1 MKEWPT
7 LEEIKERFKNNNDSH
22 INEEYFK
29 KNVYI
34 LFSDIYNIDE
44 GISLFNYFDLETIVA
59 VVDKSYIPTADDINY
74 ISKKNKCEKNS
85 LITFLFSNINRIY
98 KDNLPMNKAKD
109 LIIQSKAPENLE
121 NIYEKTH
128 PFSMPDVNQN
138 YEKFL
143 TRLEILESF
152 GTNNRSIYDSNEIFS
167 KEDPLEIRKWVL
179 EQINKYNIGRLE
191 NEKSI
196 KRLNEIQGWTWDL
209 IEFNLKSIENNIK
222 NKSIYPNI
230 SKLNYINKNKEYIY
244 NNTQI
249 FPCILKILVDVEQKV
264 IASQAAINIINDVL
278 TCKINPKKIELDI
291 IDSFVF
297 KTNVKTLK
305 TIGKSHKLSREAVR
319 QVKNKLYSKLYH
331 PSTLYYIKNIHGNQY
346 LEEYINKFIK

>member
-7 LEEIKERFKNNNDSH
+7 LDEIKERFKYNNDSH

-29 KNVYI
+29 NNVYI

-44 GISLFNYFDLETIVA
+44 GISLSYYFDPETIVA
-59 VVDKSYIPTADDINY
+59 VVEKSYIPTADDIDY
-74 ISKKNKCEKNS
+74 ISKKKKCEKHS
-85 LITFLFSNINRIY
+85 LIAFLFSNINRIY
-98 KDNLPMNKAKD
+98 EDNLPMNRTKD
-109 LIIQSKAPENLE
+109 LIIKSEAPENLE

-128 PFSMPDVNQN
+128 PFSMPDANPN

-152 GTNNRSIYDSNEIFS
+152 GTQNRSIFDSNEIFS
-167 KEDPLEIRKWVL
+167 KEDPYEIKKWVL
-179 EQINKYNIGRLE
+179 ERINNYKIGKLE

-196 KRLNEIQGWTWDL
+196 KRLKEIQGWTWDL
-209 IEFNLKSIENNIK
+209 IEFHLKSIEHNIK

-230 SKLNYINKNKEYIY
+230 SKINYIIKNKEYIY

-249 FPCILKILVDVEQKV
+249 FPCILKILVGVEQKV
-264 IASQAAINIINDVL
+264 IASQATINIINDVL
-278 TCKINPKKIELDI
+278 TSKINPKKIELDI

-297 KTNVKTLK
+297 KTNVKTLE
-305 TIGKSHKLSREAVR
+305 TIGKSHKISREAVR

-346 LEEYINKFIK
+346 LEEYINRFIK